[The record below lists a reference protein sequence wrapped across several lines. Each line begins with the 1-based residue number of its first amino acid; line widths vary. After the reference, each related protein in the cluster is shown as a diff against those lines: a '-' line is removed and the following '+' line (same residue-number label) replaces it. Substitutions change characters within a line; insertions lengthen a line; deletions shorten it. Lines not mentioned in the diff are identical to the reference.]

1 MYMLRAVIGDGSRN
15 DRQVLKKMLEKIPEL
30 IVEGE
35 ASNGPDLIQL
45 VEKTLPQIVF
55 IDIDMIGMSGF
66 EAALAIAE
74 INPKTFIIFSTDCD
88 SFATEAFD
96 AYAFYYMVKP
106 YDFDRI
112 NKTIERIKEIIYNYT
127 RHIREI
133 DDKLCSSPCKRNLFP
148 QRLIIETND
157 TMIFIK
163 TSEILLITRKDRKTV
178 IHTSKGSHSISDT
191 LEEIESKLG
200 HDFFRCHKGYIINT
214 NLISKV
220 EPWGNKTY
228 MVTISDTQETALM
241 TLVRFKQFK
250 QIYCI
255 E

>member
-1 MYMLRAVIGDGSRN
+1 MLRAVIGDENRN
-15 DRQVLKKMLEKIPEL
+15 DRHILKKMLEKVPEL

-55 IDIDMIGMSGF
+55 IDIDMTGMSGF

-74 INPKTFIIFSTDCD
+74 VNPKTFIIFSTDCD

-112 NKTIERIKEIIYNYT
+112 NKTIKRVKEIIHNYS
-127 RHIREI
+127 RHLRGI
-133 DDKLCSSPCKRNLFP
+133 DDKLNNFSSKNQHMP
-148 QRLIIETND
+148 QR
-157 TMIFIK
+157 IFIEKDDAIIFVK
-163 TSEILLITRKDRKTV
+163 TSEIRLITRKDRKTI
-178 IHTSKGSHSISDT
+178 IHTTDGVHKISDT
-191 LEEIESKLG
+191 LEVMESKLG

-214 NLISKV
+214 NMITKV

-228 MVTISDTQETALM
+228 MVTFADTQETALM
-241 TLVRFKQFK
+241 TFERFKQFK